1 MKVVGGEDDLRGVE
15 DGARVRVRPAE
26 EVRVHVAARD
36 VVEHKAEVVLGLEGE
51 AERHDE
57 GVLHAR
63 EHLLLTEDGVRL
75 VLRDEDALV
84 DHLDRVHA
92 LALALPR
99 QQHHAKAAR
108 TQEAVEVK
116 VANPDDV
123 PVVAV
128 QRLQRAVVW
137 RLDEARKDVHPHR
150 AHHRRLHHVEQRR
163 RVNCAPARA
172 PIRRRPVLNRSADL
186 VHRRLTEPYLL
197 RRALLDVF
205 AIDLAC
211 HKASVIRGLD

>member
-1 MKVVGGEDDLRGVE
+1 M
-15 DGARVRVRPAE
+15 
-26 EVRVHVAARD
+26 
-36 VVEHKAEVVLGLEGE
+36 
-51 AERHDE
+51 
-57 GVLHAR
+57 
-63 EHLLLTEDGVRL
+63 RL

-197 RRALLDVF
+197 RRALQSMAQMTLTPWRRGGGVKATDCLLDVF